1 MRHRARRGRS
11 PGRRRASVV
20 VVPGLLDDAAIAVIQ
35 QSGLVYEVGAM
46 GTTIQGTPD
55 QLWPLLRAVHEATVQ
70 AGASAVSSV
79 IKVGQGKDD
88 AGPTIQDLV
97 GKFRA

>member
-1 MRHRARRGRS
+1 MLAQIQVS
-11 PGRRRASVV
+11 PRPSGTDDEKYAYV
-20 VVPGLLDDAAIAVIQ
+20 DAAIAVIQ

-55 QLWPLLRAVHEATVQ
+55 QIWPLLRAVHEATVL

-79 IKVGQGKDD
+79 IKGGHGKDD
-88 AGPTIQDLV
+88 AGPTLADLV